1 MYNYIVPWIPTG
13 SVVAMRRQA
22 QTSVQPTRGPCASA
36 HRVPDT
42 CRAEQVGGR
51 ALAESERESSPT
63 VHKQKEWKMGGEGGG
78 TEREGAIIAF
88 PDSRTML
95 EHANAHASPDAKQE
109 VVPRA
114 SLQVRHVDS
123 KHSKPGREA
132 ASIIF
137 ANREIGY
144 LRTHTL
150 PEKHLT
156 PPAVKGENVHRQN
169 LVLVLEA
176 RPINVLDTLC
186 TQTTISQDAKR
197 RLNHFS
203 SDASNTCALG
213 ASSSGSTKCGID
225 QGSANASELVVYLV

>member
-1 MYNYIVPWIPTG
+1 
-13 SVVAMRRQA
+13 
-22 QTSVQPTRGPCASA
+22 
-36 HRVPDT
+36 
-42 CRAEQVGGR
+42 
-51 ALAESERESSPT
+51 
-63 VHKQKEWKMGGEGGG
+63 
-78 TEREGAIIAF
+78 
-88 PDSRTML
+88 
-95 EHANAHASPDAKQE
+95 
-109 VVPRA
+109 VPRA

-213 ASSSGSTKCGID
+213 ASISGSTKCNID
-225 QGSANASELVVYLV
+225 QGSATGLSVCDCDCDCAHGACALAGASITPFEAFRRPFRVGSGVKNAHLSEKDPFARASRHFVQSMLARNATRHRRENRSSDRKQTTPTQMNTALRKHSGSSPCP